1 MFVFDKRTIIELHNM
16 FQYCNESFHS
26 VLYSLFV
33 SNARLNYDVIWILLE
48 TNVTLKTLNPYDPQE
63 YMMRK
68 QV

>member
-1 MFVFDKRTIIELHNM
+1 M

-63 YMMRK
+63 YIMRK